1 MRHAVIAAL
10 LAAVGIAPAAA
21 AIDERRVARAHFGND
36 APWYEARIPFFE
48 SADPAIDR
56 VYYYRWMIVRAHQRD
71 LGERGYITTEFLDDV
86 GWQLEPWASLND
98 ATGFHLG
105 EARWL
110 HDRRHA
116 DDYITFMYSGGNDR
130 HFTDYLAASVYDR
143 FLVDGDRAA
152 AVRHLPAM
160 RTLYGQWD
168 DHFDATKGLYW
179 VEPLLDAT
187 EYTISSIDAS
197 GGLDG
202 FTGGEAFR
210 PSINAYM
217 FANARAIAR
226 LSRLAGE
233 APAIAADY
241 DRRAD
246 ALARRVDEALWIPA
260 LGHFADRYKVS
271 NAHVRYWEPIRGREL
286 VGYLPWTFDMARD
299 DAQRAAAW
307 RHLTAPDRLGG
318 RFGMRTVEPSYE
330 HYMRQYRYDG
340 GGHDGGRREC
350 QWNGP
355 VWPFQTTQVLTGMAN
370 LLDHYAHSPVGRSDY
385 LRLLRQYTAL
395 HYQGDRLDLEEDYE
409 PETGAPIVGL
419 ARSHHYFHS
428 GYIDLV
434 LTGLVG
440 IRPRADDMLEVNPLL
455 PPAGDPQALGWFRVQ
470 NVPYHGHRVAVTWDA
485 DGTQYGRRGLSIE
498 VDGREV
504 ARRPGLERIV
514 VPLRRVAL
522 PTIDR
527 PIDRAVQL
535 VRGRFPKGSASTGT
549 DAEKVH
555 DAIDGR
561 VWFMPELGNGWSSAP
576 TPAQQWYAVDLGK
589 PISLSRAELAFF
601 ADGGR
606 YAAPKAYR
614 MQAWIGGAW
623 RDLRGRADAPLANG
637 ITHARWKAMTTSK
650 VRVTFDL
657 QPNRAMRLVELKLF

>member
-1 MRHAVIAAL
+1 
-10 LAAVGIAPAAA
+10 
-21 AIDERRVARAHFGND
+21 
-36 APWYEARIPFFE
+36 
-48 SADPAIDR
+48 
-56 VYYYRWMIVRAHQRD
+56 
-71 LGERGYITTEFLDDV
+71 
-86 GWQLEPWASLND
+86 
-98 ATGFHLG
+98 
-105 EARWL
+105 
-110 HDRRHA
+110 
-116 DDYITFMYSGGNDR
+116 
-130 HFTDYLAASVYDR
+130 
-143 FLVDGDRAA
+143 
-152 AVRHLPAM
+152 
-160 RTLYGQWD
+160 
-168 DHFDATKGLYW
+168 
-179 VEPLLDAT
+179 
-187 EYTISSIDAS
+187 
-197 GGLDG
+197 
-202 FTGGEAFR
+202 
-210 PSINAYM
+210 M

-233 APAIAADY
+233 APAIAAHY

-246 ALARRVDEALWIPA
+246 ALARRVEEALWIPA
-260 LGHFADRYKVS
+260 FGHFADRYKVS

-286 VGYLPWTFDMARD
+286 VGYLPWTFDMVRD

-307 RHLTAPDRLGG
+307 RHLLASDRLGG

-370 LLDHYAHSPVGRSDY
+370 LLDHYTHAPVGRSDY

-395 HYQGDRLDLEEDYE
+395 HFQGDRLDLEEDYE

-428 GYIDLV
+428 GYVDLV

-455 PPAGDPQALGWFRVQ
+455 PPAGDPQALAWFRVQ

-485 DGTQYGRRGLSIE
+485 DGSRYGRRGLSIE
-498 VDGREV
+498 IDGREA

-514 VPLRRVAL
+514 VPLQRAAL
-522 PTIDR
+522 RAIDR

-535 VRGRFPKGSASTGT
+535 VRDQFPKGSASTGT

-561 VWFMPELGNGWSSAP
+561 IWFMPELGNGWSSAP

-606 YAAPKAYR
+606 YAAPKTYR
-614 MQAWIGGAW
+614 VQAWIGGAW